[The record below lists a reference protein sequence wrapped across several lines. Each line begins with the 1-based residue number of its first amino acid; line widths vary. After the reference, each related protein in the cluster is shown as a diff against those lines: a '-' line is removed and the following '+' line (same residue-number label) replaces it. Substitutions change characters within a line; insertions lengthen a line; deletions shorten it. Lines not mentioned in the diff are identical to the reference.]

1 MKTILFS
8 TICLWAIAVQAQETQ
23 SISTGQGYNQ
33 QCYVNLADGTGHQKA
48 NTSWDI
54 AFSVAPEDAGIFINE
69 SVGSAQGALAIQA
82 YFTVSDDFNAVPEP
96 AFFEG
101 YPLYNREVSWSYGA
115 LNEYHEP
122 GNPNDFGWGVYDPG
136 TQEIQGVYVYAIQ
149 LRDGSY
155 LKLQIQSLINGVY
168 TFRYAN
174 FDGSGEVTKT
184 ISKSDHAGKMLAY
197 FSFQTGT
204 TVDIEPANGFDLIFC
219 RYYDLLHQGGDSV
232 QYLVTGILSAD
243 GVEVAEARQVNPDSV
258 QYQDFIDSLSTIPD
272 IIGQD
277 WKFFDLNAF
286 AWILEENLVYF
297 VKTRDDRVWKIQFIE
312 FQGSGSG
319 TAVFEK
325 TDLGIISGVHDPLS
339 PVTEF
344 LIYPNPASS
353 EVNVLYQLRNVGV
366 SNLNFQLLDA
376 SGNLIHT
383 YSTRAGDG
391 LNVFTMDQDDLSSG
405 VYFIRLT
412 NRDQSYTSSVSILK

>member
-1 MKTILFS
+1 MKTFLIS
-8 TICLWAIAVQAQETQ
+8 TLSLWAIAMQAQETQ

-33 QCYVNLADGTGHQKA
+33 QCYVNLAEGTGQQKA

-69 SVGSAQGALAIQA
+69 SVGSAQGALPIQA

-101 YPLYNREVSWSYGA
+101 YPLYNRETSWAYGA

-136 TQEIQGVYVYAIQ
+136 TQEINGIYVYAIQ

-155 LKLQIQSLINGVY
+155 LKLQVQSLINGVY

-258 QYQDFIDSLSTIPD
+258 KYQDYVDSLSTIPD

-286 AWILEENLVYF
+286 AWVLEENLVYF
-297 VKTRDDRVWKIQFIE
+297 VKTRDDRVWKIRFVE

-325 TDLGIISGVHDPLS
+325 TDLGIISAVHDPIS

-344 LIYPNPASS
+344 LVYPNPATS
-353 EVNVLYQLRNVGV
+353 EMNVLYALRNPRTMK
-366 SNLNFQLLDA
+366 LKFQLLDA
-376 SGNLIHT
+376 DGNILDDN
-383 YSTRAGDG
+383 STQAVDG
-391 LNVFTMDQDDLSSG
+391 LNVFTLHQADLSSG
-405 VYFIRLT
+405 IYFIRLIAG
-412 NRDQSYTSSVSILK
+412 DQSYTGSVSIQK